1 MNDYWARWSEKLQQI
16 TKPYECLERGMA
28 PPILPGENLLEYY
41 RCLECLMKPL
51 DLLQENRES
60 PGDRLIENYEALEE
74 RLERLSTAHPW
85 FSEDES
91 TQEIIEL
98 LGTLTTK
105 RSVDRE
111 LFEEKIGA
119 LERRIA
125 ELEPKF
131 GP

>member
-1 MNDYWARWSEKLQQI
+1 MNDYWARWGGKLQQI
-16 TKPYECLERGMA
+16 TKPYECLERGMT
-28 PPILPGENLLEYY
+28 PPILPIENLLEYY
-41 RCLECLMKPL
+41 RCLESLMKPL

-60 PGDRLIENYEALEE
+60 PGDRLIENYEALRE

-98 LGTLTTK
+98 LGTLTTN